1 MDGEEEESSRR
12 RQIMMMMIAA
22 AVEYG
27 ANQFSPFAR
36 NTKRCGGVGR
46 RSHLRRLRCVVNDER
61 VAEERAVRRDGLSY
75 IRLRRIENFRIPRGR
90 GEVS

>member
-22 AVEYG
+22 AAVEYG

-36 NTKRCGGVGR
+36 NTKSCGGGVG

-61 VAEERAVRRDGLSY
+61 VAEERALRRDGLSY
-75 IRLRRIENFRIPRGR
+75 IRLRRIETSEFLG
-90 GEVS
+90 G